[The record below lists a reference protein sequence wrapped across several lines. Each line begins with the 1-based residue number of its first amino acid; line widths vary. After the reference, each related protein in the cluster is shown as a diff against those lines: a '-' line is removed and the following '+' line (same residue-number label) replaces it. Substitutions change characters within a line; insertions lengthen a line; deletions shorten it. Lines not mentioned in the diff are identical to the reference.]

1 MPGEFAFETSLP
13 KDSKTLPLEYLASV
27 RGPDRAASLFAEDG
41 VFELPF
47 LRSLGVQARFV
58 GRQEIAGLL
67 QQLNKL
73 YPDVAFA
80 PGDIRV
86 LVETPEKTFAEYVT
100 HATAAATG
108 RQAHLLF
115 TSYVETQA
123 GQIKL
128 IRETFN
134 PLTMAQAQLPNGTA
148 DIGPPGDE
156 IHSF

>member
-1 MPGEFAFETSLP
+1 MTGEFAFETSLL
-13 KDSKTLPLEYLASV
+13 KDAKTLLLEYLASV
-27 RGPDRAASLFAEDG
+27 RDPDRAASLFAEDG

-67 QQLNKL
+67 QQLHKL

-80 PGDIRV
+80 PADIRV

-108 RQAHLLF
+108 LKAHLLF
-115 TSYVETQA
+115 TGHVVAEA
-123 GQIKL
+123 GKIKL

-134 PLTMAQAQLPNGTA
+134 PLTMAQAQLPNGAA
-148 DIGPPGDE
+148 DVGPPGDE